1 MVRCF
6 EECIIRKNDII
17 NVVSQEDEHCWVGEL
32 NGLIGWFPAKFVQVK
47 MDRTGTGQGQDR
59 DRTGT
64 GQRQDRDRTNKQDK
78 TKLVRK
84 RQNEGFVYKSRD
96 INNIR

>member
-32 NGLIGWFPAKFVQVK
+32 NGLIGWFPAKFVQV
-47 MDRTGTGQGQDR
+47 RIGTGQGQGRDK
-59 DRTGT
+59 DRTGKGLGHDRERT
-64 GQRQDRDRTNKQDK
+64 GQD
-78 TKLVRK
+78 RK
-84 RQNEGFVYKSRD
+84 RIGTGQ
-96 INNIR
+96 